1 MSQQLTHVYEFGPF
15 RLDAA
20 EHLLLCDGEAVPLTP
35 KAFDL
40 LLALVEQHGHL
51 LEKEEL
57 LKKVWPDTFV
67 EEANL
72 ASNISQ
78 LRKAL
83 GDGENG
89 HRYIET
95 APKRGYRFVAS
106 VREIVGEGA
115 GPDREGQTESLKA
128 IDDQQSDTA
137 NGAKSIARI
146 KLIESLGA
154 RFWRSK
160 RVAVIG
166 LAVFVVAAAPV
177 AYITWE
183 SLRGKSVGAINSI
196 AVLPFTNADP
206 NTEYLSD
213 GITESLINGLSQLSQ
228 LKVIA
233 RTTAFHYKGKDADP
247 RTLGRELKIDAVLTG
262 KVVQQ
267 GDSLHVQADLVNTSD
282 GSQIWG
288 ERYNRK
294 LSDIFTTQEE
304 IARQI
309 TDRLRLRLTNG
320 ERKQITKRYTENFD
334 AYQHYRIGRNYAEK
348 RTGESYQKAIEHYK
362 QALDLDPNYALAYI
376 GLADAYYL
384 GFGLRLP
391 FEEKIRQSRAAAEKA
406 LAIDDTLG
414 EAHTSLAR
422 IIWQHDWNWPGAER
436 EFKRAIELDPGN
448 AFAHRIY
455 AYYLVSMGQFDQSVA
470 EYKQAQQLDPLSL
483 IINLNVGTVL
493 YFTGKIE
500 AALEQTR
507 KTQEMDPN
515 FVETYHQFGMVYA
528 EKGMYAE
535 AIAELNKAAP
545 SGVFVSNVISLLGYN
560 YALWGKRDEAIK
572 RLDELKELS
581 KRRNVPARDIAIIYT
596 GLGEKDQAFKWL
608 RQACEERNG
617 YLVYL
622 KFDPLF
628 KSLRTDP
635 RFADLLQCIGL
646 PL

>member
-1 MSQQLTHVYEFGPF
+1 MSLQTKRIYEFGPF
-15 RLDAA
+15 RIDAV
-20 EHLLLCDGEAVPLTP
+20 EHLLLRNGESVPLTP

-40 LLALVEQHGHL
+40 LLTLVEHHGHL
-51 LEKEEL
+51 LEKDEL

-78 LRKAL
+78 LRKAM

-89 HRYIET
+89 RRYIET

-128 IDDQQSDTA
+128 VDDQQSDAA

-146 KLIESLGA
+146 TLIESLGA
-154 RFWRSK
+154 RFRRSK

-166 LAVFVVAAAPV
+166 LAVFVVAAATI
-177 AYITWE
+177 ASFTWE
-183 SLRGKSVGAINSI
+183 SLRGKSGGAINSI
-196 AVLPFTNADP
+196 AVLPFANADP

-213 GITESLINGLSQLSQ
+213 GITESLINSLSQLSQ

-233 RTTAFHYKGKDADP
+233 RTTAFHYKGKDVDT
-247 RTLGRELKIDAVLTG
+247 RTVGRDLKVDAVLTG
-262 KVVQQ
+262 NLVQQ
-267 GDSLHVQADLVNTSD
+267 GDSLLVQADLVNTSD
-282 GSQIWG
+282 GAQIWG

-309 TDRLRLRLTNG
+309 SDRLRLRLTSG

-334 AYQHYRIGRNYAEK
+334 AYQHYLIGRNYAEK
-348 RTGESYQKAIEHYK
+348 RTKEAYQKAVEHYK

-384 GFGLRLP
+384 NFGLHFP
-391 FEEKIRQSRAAAEKA
+391 PVENIHQSRAAAEKA
-406 LAIDDTLG
+406 LEIDETLG
-414 EAHTSLAR
+414 EAHTSLGR
-422 IIWQHDWNWPGAER
+422 ILWQRDWNWRDAER
-436 EFKRAIELDPGN
+436 EFKRAIQLDPGN

-483 IINLNVGTVL
+483 IINLNVGTEL
-493 YFTGKIE
+493 YVAGETD
-500 AALEQTR
+500 AALAQTR
-507 KTQEMDPN
+507 KTQEIDPN
-515 FVETYHQFGMVYA
+515 FVETYLQFGKVYA

-535 AIAELNKAAP
+535 AIAELNKVAV
-545 SGVFVSNVISLLGYN
+545 SGAFDPRVISLLGYN
-560 YALWGKRDEAIK
+560 YALLGKRDEAIK
-572 RLDELKELS
+572 KLDELKELS
-581 KRRNVPARDIAIIYT
+581 KRRGAPAYEMAIIYT
-596 GLGEKDQAFKWL
+596 GLGEKDLAFKWL
-608 RQACEERNG
+608 RQACEGRHG
-617 YLVYL
+617 LVVYL
-622 KFDPLF
+622 KFDPIF
-628 KSLRTDP
+628 KSLRSDP
-635 RFADLLQCIGL
+635 RFADLLQYIGL
-646 PL
+646 PQ